1 MIRDASPQAVFTYAA
16 HPIVV
21 YTGCSC
27 PPLTNHFTACPL
39 PVRYQSLHVPYHS
52 LTSKTSYHKG
62 QGTLLCVPWV
72 NVWHVKKDK
81 IIDVS
86 VSTLCGKTEHILIS
100 CCFHWWDMNA
110 HSSLLHAKTFFLFR
124 CVSLN
129 HNNWPFLYKVNMQ
142 YYVFSE
148 TLCSPNR
155 YTIHICF
162 SKI

>member
-100 CCFHWWDMNA
+100 CCFHWLQ
-110 HSSLLHAKTFFLFR
+110 LLPSEETTTR
-124 CVSLN
+124 
-129 HNNWPFLYKVNMQ
+129 PVNYNSQ
-142 YYVFSE
+142 KES
-148 TLCSPNR
+148 
-155 YTIHICF
+155 
-162 SKI
+162 

>member
-1 MIRDASPQAVFTYAA
+1 MIRDASPQAVLTYAA

-100 CCFHWWDMNA
+100 CFFSLVALTSFSRNHYTACQLQFTKGIIDRERFSA
-110 HSSLLHAKTFFLFR
+110 HLDSMFGT
-124 CVSLN
+124 
-129 HNNWPFLYKVNMQ
+129 WVNI
-142 YYVFSE
+142 
-148 TLCSPNR
+148 R
-155 YTIHICF
+155 AII
-162 SKI
+162 

>member
-62 QGTLLCVPWV
+62 LGTLLCVPWV
-72 NVWHVKKDK
+72 IVWHVKKDK
-81 IIDVS
+81 IIRFQAFEN
-86 VSTLCGKTEHILIS
+86 LQML
-100 CCFHWWDMNA
+100 
-110 HSSLLHAKTFFLFR
+110 
-124 CVSLN
+124 
-129 HNNWPFLYKVNMQ
+129 
-142 YYVFSE
+142 
-148 TLCSPNR
+148 
-155 YTIHICF
+155 
-162 SKI
+162 

>member
-81 IIDVS
+81 IIMSVS
-86 VSTLCGKTEHILIS
+86 VLCAEKQNT
-100 CCFHWWDMNA
+100 
-110 HSSLLHAKTFFLFR
+110 
-124 CVSLN
+124 
-129 HNNWPFLYKVNMQ
+129 FLYPVVFTGCSYFLLKKPLHGLSITIQKRNHRERFSTHLDSMFGTWVNI
-142 YYVFSE
+142 
-148 TLCSPNR
+148 R
-155 YTIHICF
+155 AII
-162 SKI
+162 